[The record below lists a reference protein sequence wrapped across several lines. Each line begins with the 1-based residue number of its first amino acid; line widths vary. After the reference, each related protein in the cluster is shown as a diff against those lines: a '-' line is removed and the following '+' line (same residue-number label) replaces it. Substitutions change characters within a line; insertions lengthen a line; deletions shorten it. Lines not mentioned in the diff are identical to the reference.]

1 MRIVHLADLHLGFR
15 AYSRTNDQGVNCRE
29 ADVFRTFRQALNK
42 ISTLKPDLL
51 LIAGDVFHVTR
62 PGNLAVVQTQR
73 LLHNFI
79 ATTGIETIVIA
90 GNHESV
96 KTRDS
101 SCILE
106 LFGLIEG
113 VRVVCQQAEVLMA
126 GDIRVACLP
135 HNSLLEADHLDL
147 RPDREAKYN
156 VLMLHGTVDG
166 NLVNDAGGAN
176 VPADFL
182 EMDWDYVACGHFHGF
197 RHMGRFIYYAGAI
210 ERTSNDIWKEAEE
223 EKGFI
228 EFDLE
233 HKKAI
238 FHPLPTRKTIDLP
251 TIDAANKTIEVLD
264 KLIADNVKQT
274 DITDAIVRQQVI
286 NLPKSLQNQL
296 DYRQI
301 RTFQAMALHYLFV
314 PKPLSLS
321 IDQSFPSAEQKGSL
335 YEEAEQFFNSYAISP
350 DIDRAT
356 FVKTGLDYLQK
367 ATV

>member
-1 MRIVHLADLHLGFR
+1 
-15 AYSRTNDQGVNCRE
+15 
-29 ADVFRTFRQALNK
+29 
-42 ISTLKPDLL
+42 
-51 LIAGDVFHVTR
+51 
-62 PGNLAVVQTQR
+62 
-73 LLHNFI
+73 
-79 ATTGIETIVIA
+79 
-90 GNHESV
+90 
-96 KTRDS
+96 
-101 SCILE
+101 
-106 LFGLIEG
+106 
-113 VRVVCQQAEVLMA
+113 
-126 GDIRVACLP
+126 
-135 HNSLLEADHLDL
+135 
-147 RPDREAKYN
+147 
-156 VLMLHGTVDG
+156 MLHGTVDG